1 MSRGLTRP
9 FILLIAFA
17 ALAALL
23 LPAES
28 SWAAST
34 PSPLQQQI
42 DKQIKTYGGIQI
54 SSDTVSY
61 NGGAVRLVF
70 PHAGSRSVGTPPS
83 GGASPR
89 LSTTSYW
96 HGCPYGYST
105 HWYCFYQDINF
116 GGRMLEFKDCGYTQ
130 DLYNYGFAYQTSSW
144 VNTSS
149 HTVVVMDGYN
159 YLLWSEPAYSTSSW
173 VGSSANDRANPFY
186 TQC

>member
-9 FILLIAFA
+9 FILLISFVS
-17 ALAALL
+17 LVTLL

-34 PSPLQQQI
+34 SSPLQQQI
-42 DKQIKTYGGIQI
+42 DKQIKTYGGVQI

-70 PHAGSRSVGTPPS
+70 PHAGSRSVGTRPS
-83 GGASPR
+83 GGASPQ

-96 HGCPYGYST
+96 YGCPYGYST

-116 GGRMLEFKDCGYTQ
+116 GGRMLEFKDCGSSQY
-130 DLYNYGFAYQTSSW
+130 LSNYGFANQASSW

-149 HTVVVMDGYN
+149 HNVEVFEPSY
-159 YLLWSEPAYSTSSW
+159 YLAWNESPYSASSW
-173 VGSSANDRANPFY
+173 VGSAANDRAVSFY
-186 TQC
+186 TSC